1 MRRITVL
8 LAMVAALAACGGFKR
23 TFGIKDAPP
32 AHREP
37 RSTSIFGDWVLTNP
51 DSTAFAGAKLVE
63 LSLQPT
69 SFTIRAWY
77 ATANEAPATVTGTAA
92 FGDGILTL
100 TPQGTTNGEARPGF
114 AAFVVGR
121 PITVVASAAG
131 GSLVFAPPPS
141 GEGSAVVPSSVWN
154 KKDQAK
160 QAGQVP
166 STHD

>member
-1 MRRITVL
+1 MRRFAVL
-8 LAMVAALAACGGFKR
+8 LAMFAAVAACGGLKR

-37 RSTSIFGDWVLTNP
+37 NTTSIFGNWVLTNP

-63 LSLQPT
+63 MSLQPT
-69 SFTIRAWY
+69 TFTIRAWY
-77 ATANEAPATVTGTAA
+77 PTSSDAATITGTAA
-92 FGDGILTL
+92 FGDGVLTL
-100 TPQGTTNGEARPGF
+100 TPQATTNGDARPGF

-141 GEGSAVVPSSVWN
+141 SEGSAVVPSSVWN
-154 KKDQAK
+154 KKEQAK
-160 QAGQVP
+160 QAGQLP
-166 STHD
+166 STQD